1 MLVYQPNDHGKD
13 HQQHHEKQARY
24 RAAHVAVGKQRY
36 GQEDGADPERRGQ
49 VRLVHER
56 AKVGGEGGPGDAET
70 GADGGEY
77 QCLDHGAESAA
88 GVAWR
93 ESIGRVEGGA
103 RGGIYRIY
111 SMAVSYMCPT
121 KERTDK

>member
-1 MLVYQPNDHGKD
+1 MLAYQSDDHGKD

-49 VRLVHER
+49 VRLVQEG
-56 AKVGGEGGPGDAET
+56 AKVGGEGCPGDAET
-70 GADGGEY
+70 GADGSEY
-77 QCLDHGAESAA
+77 QCLDHGAESTA

-93 ESIGRVEGGA
+93 ESIRRGKWGGGA
-103 RGGIYRIY
+103 GGSADI
-111 SMAVSYMCPT
+111 PNL
-121 KERTDK
+121 